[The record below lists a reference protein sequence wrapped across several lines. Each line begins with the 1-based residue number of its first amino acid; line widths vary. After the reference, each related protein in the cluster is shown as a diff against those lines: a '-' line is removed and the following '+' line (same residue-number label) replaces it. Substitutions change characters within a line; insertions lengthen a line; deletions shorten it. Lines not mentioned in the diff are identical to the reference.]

1 MPILI
6 ASLHRRFVLD
16 AAGHRLSS
24 NKENRA
30 MSMVC
35 LIVSLTFRAGNCFK
49 YLPDSDCL
57 LIRMRFLL
65 CLRPRFFCNMLSPFT
80 VKEL

>member
-6 ASLHRRFVLD
+6 ASFHSRFMLG

-30 MSMVC
+30 MPIVC
-35 LIVSLTFRAGNCFK
+35 LIISLTFGAGNCFK
-49 YLPDSDCL
+49 YLPDTDCL
-57 LIRMRFLL
+57 LIRVRFLL
-65 CLRPRFFCNMLSPFT
+65 HLHPRFLCNMLSPF
-80 VKEL
+80 KEL